1 MTRSRK
7 LTMDLEGYLFVA
19 PALLFFLAF
28 IVYPIVFNVGI
39 GFFSWRGIG
48 GKFGFVGLGNYL
60 KFFASPI
67 AGRVGRNT
75 ALLLAL
81 MVPAHIAVGLIVAYL
96 LDMRVRFT
104 AIYRILFFIPLVI
117 PGVVTASVFGM
128 LLQPTF
134 GALNTFLRS
143 IGLGILA
150 QSWLGDTRLVI
161 FSIIAVTSW
170 SFVGYA
176 MVVYLGGLQ
185 GIPDEIREAAVLDG
199 TSEPQMFF
207 SIVFPLLRGC
217 HATLVILGVLGV
229 FRFFDIVWILTE
241 GGPAQTSEVPATLVY
256 RTAMMESQTG
266 YAGAISVV
274 ILITCIILAI
284 LLLSVFRR
292 R

>member
-1 MTRSRK
+1 VTRTRRSTR
-7 LTMDLEGYLFVA
+7 DVEGYLFVA

-39 GFFSWRGIG
+39 SFFTWRGIG
-48 GKFGFVGLGNYL
+48 AKFTYVGLGNYL
-60 KFFASPI
+60 RFFTSPI
-67 AGRVGRNT
+67 TSRVGRNT
-75 ALLLAL
+75 GLLLAV

-96 LDMRVRFT
+96 LNLRVRLT

-128 LLQPTF
+128 LLEPSF
-134 GALNTFLRS
+134 GVLNTLLRS
-143 IGLGILA
+143 LRLGILA
-150 QSWLGDTRLVI
+150 RNWLGDTTLVI
-161 FSIIAVTSW
+161 WSIIVVTSW

-199 TSEPQMFF
+199 TNEPQMFLF
-207 SIVFPLLRGC
+207 VVFPLLKGC

-241 GGPAQTSEVPATLVY
+241 GGPAQTSEVPATLIY
-256 RTAMMESQTG
+256 RSAMMESQTG

-274 ILITCIILAI
+274 VLITCIFLAV
-284 LLLSVFRR
+284 LLLGSFRR